1 MLFSICIPT
10 YNRPEQLRNC
20 LNSIAIAKKKIKI
33 DFEVCISDNCSDFN
47 INKIIKNFKPL
58 LNIKFN
64 QNKKN
69 LGFALNLLKVIS
81 IAKGEFVW
89 TIGDDD
95 LLTTDS
101 IKSINH
107 LILNNLEVDFFY
119 INSYHLNSDYLK
131 KFATP
136 FNTHNL
142 PKKMEKM
149 SQLSRDKKCNFWDL
163 IDYNVSFDFLLGI
176 YLCVFRRSKWIKN
189 RFILDRNLIKD
200 NKVWSNFDNTCPH
213 IKIFANA
220 YKHSK
225 AYFFSKPLSVNLFG
239 VREWGKLYPFIEI
252 VRMPEMLDYYRSCGL
267 NFYQYIY
274 NKNYSLRNFSNYFTK
289 IFFMGKEGGK
299 HYISIWN
306 HVIKNLLYPNVYFS
320 IFYFLLRK
328 LKLFNKI

>member
-20 LNSIAIAKKKIKI
+20 LNSIAIAKKKINI

-47 INKIIKNFKPL
+47 IVKIIKNFKPL

-64 QNKKN
+64 RNKKN

-131 KFATP
+131 KFPTP

-142 PKKMEKM
+142 PRKMGKM
-149 SQLSRDKKCNFWDL
+149 SQLNRDKKCNFWDL
-163 IDYNVSFDFLLGI
+163 IDYNISFDFLLGI
-176 YLCVFRRSKWIKN
+176 YLCVFRRSKST
-189 RFILDRNLIKD
+189 LL
-200 NKVWSNFDNTCPH
+200 
-213 IKIFANA
+213 
-220 YKHSK
+220 
-225 AYFFSKPLSVNLFG
+225 
-239 VREWGKLYPFIEI
+239 
-252 VRMPEMLDYYRSCGL
+252 L
-267 NFYQYIY
+267 N
-274 NKNYSLRNFSNYFTK
+274 
-289 IFFMGKEGGK
+289 
-299 HYISIWN
+299 
-306 HVIKNLLYPNVYFS
+306 
-320 IFYFLLRK
+320 
-328 LKLFNKI
+328 